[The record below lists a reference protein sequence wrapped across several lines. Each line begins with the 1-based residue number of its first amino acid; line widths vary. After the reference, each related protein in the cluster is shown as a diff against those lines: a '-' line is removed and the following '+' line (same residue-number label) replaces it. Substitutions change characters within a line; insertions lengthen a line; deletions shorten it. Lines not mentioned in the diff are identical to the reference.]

1 VSFREIYVDRFYS
14 RILSSANHFYF
25 VVAFHLKREDVRLV
39 PRLYIS
45 WYGYFYRDIRYC
57 IIIQTGFSP
66 DSFEMITLSSSS
78 YNDMPTGT
86 SIQIRIDVKNESFG
100 ISQDKTNTNLLVFG
114 IFATIVAIIL
124 YVVIPSYISSQSHG
138 MLRVFLNV
146 YRIRNNA
153 NRSPM
158 LEPDPV
164 TRLELFAQLV
174 PKKTYGDCWMSMQRE
189 QQSLVNSN
197 DSIHW

>member
-1 VSFREIYVDRFYS
+1 MSFREIYVDRFYS